1 MIITKQE
8 GCTAG
13 GIIKIDGVA
22 YFNTE
27 IDKLRN
33 IVNELT
39 HKYPNRIDEMISAVL
54 EIEGQYED
62 LGQCDQCGDYC
73 CRYTLEV

>member
-1 MIITKQE
+1 MIIAKQE

-13 GIIKIDGVA
+13 GIIQIDGVD
-22 YFNTE
+22 YFDVE

-39 HKYPNRIDEMISAVL
+39 HKYPNQINEMINAIL
-54 EIEGQYED
+54 ESEGEYED
-62 LGQCDQCGDYC
+62 LGQCDQCGDY
-73 CRYTLEV
+73 YYKYSLEI